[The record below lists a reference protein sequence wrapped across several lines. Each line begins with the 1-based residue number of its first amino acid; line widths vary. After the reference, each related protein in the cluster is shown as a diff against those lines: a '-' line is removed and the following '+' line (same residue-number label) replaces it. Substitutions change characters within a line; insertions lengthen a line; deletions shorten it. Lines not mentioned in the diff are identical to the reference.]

1 MVDVGGSILLTLLR
15 FSGVSNVEALES
27 FCNQYNYSPNLVL
40 SEAIKAY
47 LAAVSKFE
55 QQKAEE
61 QTYGAKPRVTVG
73 VNV

>member
-1 MVDVGGSILLTLLR
+1 MVDVTGLILLTLLR

-27 FCNQYNYSPNLVL
+27 FCNQYNYSPSLVL

-47 LAAVSKFE
+47 LAAVSQWE
-55 QQKAEE
+55 QRQAEK
-61 QTYGAKPRVTVG
+61 QVYGPKVTVG